1 MMVFLLLF
9 LLVASCVL
17 IHGAGMVAGL
27 VLLNASLRRLD
38 QRFSPMGAGWL
49 LTRIVFGLLLL
60 HLTQILVWAA
70 VYQWEGC
77 FADFGTAFY
86 YSTTS
91 YSTVGYGD
99 VIPSA
104 KWRTMGAVEAVIG
117 ILMFGWSTGALFTCV
132 NRVQSAFMKDY
143 RNRQRHPD

>member
-1 MMVFLLLF
+1 MMGFLLLF
-9 LLVASCVL
+9 CLVASCVL

-27 VLLNASLRRLD
+27 VLLNASWRRLE
-38 QRFSPMGAGWL
+38 QRFSPISAGWL
-49 LTRIVFGLLLL
+49 LTRIVFGLLIL
-60 HLTQILVWAA
+60 HLMQILVWAA

-77 FADFGTAFY
+77 FSDFGTAFY

-99 VIPSA
+99 VIPSD

-117 ILMFGWSTGALFTCV
+117 ILMFGWSTGALFSCV
-132 NRVQSAFMKDY
+132 NHMQSAIMRDY
-143 RNRQRHPD
+143 RHRHRNSD